1 MNDEQNISVQ
11 YAMAAEGMPDENAI
25 RHWATLALQQGR
37 EAAELSVRV
46 VDTAEITALNRQYRG
61 KDSATNV
68 LSFPFEGMAGV
79 ESALLGDVVICAPVM
94 AAEAV
99 QQGKALDAHWAHM
112 VIHGVLHL
120 QGYDHHA
127 DAGAQRMEALESQL
141 LARLGYPDPWEPAV
155 QA

>member
-79 ESALLGDVVICAPVM
+79 ESALLGDVVICAPVV